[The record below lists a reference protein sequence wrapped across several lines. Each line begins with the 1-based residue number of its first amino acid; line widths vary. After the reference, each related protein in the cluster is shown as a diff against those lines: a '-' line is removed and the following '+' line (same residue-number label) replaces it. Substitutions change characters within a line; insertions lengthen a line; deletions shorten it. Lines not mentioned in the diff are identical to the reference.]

1 MSEFR
6 LEIVTPTKLMDEGN
20 VDYIRCP
27 GLDGSFG
34 VMANHQNA
42 IIALGI
48 GEIKVI
54 QNKKEHYFA
63 TSGGFAEIEKEK
75 VQLLVET
82 VEHSGEIDSN
92 RAEESLN
99 RVKMRKKDAKGEL
112 DQARMDVSMTRAVN
126 RLKVSQR

>member
-1 MSEFR
+1 MSEIR

-48 GEIKVI
+48 GEIKVT

-82 VEHSGEIDSN
+82 VERSGEINSN

-112 DQARMDVSMTRAVN
+112 DQARMDVSMTRAMN

>member
-48 GEIKVI
+48 GEIKVT

-82 VEHSGEIDSN
+82 VERSGEIDSN

-99 RVKMRKKDAKGEL
+99 RVKVRKKDAKGEL
-112 DQARMDVSMTRAVN
+112 DQARMDVSMTRAMN

>member
-1 MSEFR
+1 MSEFP
-6 LEIVTPTKLMDEGN
+6 LEIVTPIKLVDEGE
-20 VDYIRCP
+20 VDYVRCP

-48 GEIKVI
+48 GEIKVT
-54 QNKKEHYFA
+54 QNKKDYYLA
-63 TSGGFAEIEKEK
+63 TSGGFAEIAKDK

-82 VEHSGEIDSN
+82 VEHSEEIDSS

-99 RVKMRKKDAKGEL
+99 RAKMRKEDNKGEL
-112 DQARMDVSMTRAVN
+112 DQSRMDISMTRAMN

>member
-1 MSEFR
+1 MSEFH

-48 GEIKVI
+48 GEIKVT

-82 VEHSGEIDSN
+82 VERSGEIDSN

>member
-6 LEIVTPTKLMDEGN
+6 LEIVTPTKLMEEGN

-48 GEIKVI
+48 GEIKVT

-82 VEHSGEIDSN
+82 VERSGEIDSN

-99 RVKMRKKDAKGEL
+99 RVKVRKKDAKGEL

>member
-48 GEIKVI
+48 GEIKVT

-99 RVKMRKKDAKGEL
+99 RVKVRKKDAKGEL
-112 DQARMDVSMTRAVN
+112 DQARMDVSMTRAMN

>member
-1 MSEFR
+1 MSEFH
-6 LEIVTPTKLMDEGN
+6 LEIVTPTKLIDEGN

-48 GEIKVI
+48 GEIKVT

-112 DQARMDVSMTRAVN
+112 DQARMDVSMTRAMN

>member
-1 MSEFR
+1 MSKFR
-6 LEIVTPTKLMDEGN
+6 LEIVTPTKLMNEGN

-48 GEIKVI
+48 GEIKVT
-54 QNKKEHYFA
+54 QDKKEHYFA
-63 TSGGFAEIEKEK
+63 TSGGFAEIKKDK

-82 VEHSGEIDSN
+82 VERSGEIDSN

-112 DQARMDVSMTRAVN
+112 DQARMDVSMTRAMN

>member
-1 MSEFR
+1 MPEFR
-6 LEIVTPTKLMDEGN
+6 LEIVTPTKLMNEGN

-48 GEIKVI
+48 GEIKVT

-82 VEHSGEIDSN
+82 VERSGEINSN

-112 DQARMDVSMTRAVN
+112 DQARMDVSMTRAMN

>member
-1 MSEFR
+1 MSEFH

-48 GEIKVI
+48 GEIKVT

-63 TSGGFAEIEKEK
+63 TSGGFAELEKEK

-82 VEHSGEIDSN
+82 VERSGEINSN

-112 DQARMDVSMTRAVN
+112 DQARMDVSMTRAMN

>member
-48 GEIKVI
+48 GEIKVT

-82 VEHSGEIDSN
+82 VERSEEINSN

-112 DQARMDVSMTRAVN
+112 DQARMDVSMTRAMN

>member
-1 MSEFR
+1 MSECR

-48 GEIKVI
+48 GEIKVT

-99 RVKMRKKDAKGEL
+99 RVKMRKKDAKVEL
-112 DQARMDVSMTRAVN
+112 DQARMDVSMTRAMN

>member
-1 MSEFR
+1 MPEFC

-20 VDYIRCP
+20 VDHIRCP

-48 GEIKVI
+48 GEIKVT

-82 VEHSGEIDSN
+82 VERSGEINSN

-112 DQARMDVSMTRAVN
+112 DQARMDVSMTRAMN

>member
-48 GEIKVI
+48 GEIKVT

-82 VEHSGEIDSN
+82 VERSGEIDSN

-112 DQARMDVSMTRAVN
+112 DQARMDVSMTRAMN

>member
-1 MSEFR
+1 MNEFP
-6 LEIVTPTKLMDEGN
+6 LEIVTPIKLVDEGG
-20 VDYIRCP
+20 VDYVRCP

-48 GEIKVI
+48 GEIKVT
-54 QNKKEHYFA
+54 QNKKDYYLA
-63 TSGGFAEIEKEK
+63 TSGGFAEITKDK

-82 VEHSGEIDSN
+82 VERSGEIDSN

-99 RVKMRKKDAKGEL
+99 RAKMRKEDNKGEL
-112 DQARMDVSMTRAVN
+112 DQARMDISMTRAMN

>member
-1 MSEFR
+1 MNEFP
-6 LEIVTPTKLMDEGN
+6 LEIVTPIKLIDEGE
-20 VDYIRCP
+20 VDHVRCP

-48 GEIKVI
+48 GEIKVT
-54 QNKKEHYFA
+54 QNKKDYYLA
-63 TSGGFAEIEKEK
+63 TSGGFAEITKDK

-82 VEHSGEIDSN
+82 VERSGEIDSN

-99 RVKMRKKDAKGEL
+99 RAKMRKEDNKGEL
-112 DQARMDVSMTRAVN
+112 DQARMDISMTRAMN

>member
-1 MSEFR
+1 MSEFC

-20 VDYIRCP
+20 VGHIRCP

-34 VMANHQNA
+34 ILANHQNA
-42 IIALGI
+42 IIALGV
-48 GEIKVI
+48 GEIKVT

-63 TSGGFAEIEKEK
+63 TSGGFADITEDK

-82 VEHSGEIDSN
+82 VERSEEIDSN

-99 RVKMRKKDAKGEL
+99 RAKMRKKDIEGEL
-112 DQARMDVSMTRAVN
+112 DQARMDISITRAMN
-126 RLKVSQR
+126 RLKISQR

>member
-48 GEIKVI
+48 GEIKVT

-82 VEHSGEIDSN
+82 VERSGEIDSN

-99 RVKMRKKDAKGEL
+99 RVKIRKKDAKGEL

>member
-1 MSEFR
+1 MSKFR
-6 LEIVTPTKLMDEGN
+6 LEIVTPTKLMNEGN

-48 GEIKVI
+48 GEIKVT

-82 VEHSGEIDSN
+82 VERSGEIDSN

-99 RVKMRKKDAKGEL
+99 RVKMRKKNAKGEL
-112 DQARMDVSMTRAVN
+112 DQARMDVSMTRAMN

>member
-48 GEIKVI
+48 GEIKVT

-82 VEHSGEIDSN
+82 VERSGEIDSN
-92 RAEESLN
+92 RAEESLI